1 MFCMFCGAKVIEGSK
16 FCLQCGARL
25 DQDKLAL
32 EDTSISIEDV
42 ERYKFVQ
49 AMPPQSNRDTGDK
62 DSHECITVTREETKP
77 VPRTSDTSFE
87 ILNTMIT
94 KNFENNSGIKMQESQ
109 GNSSHQ
115 IPQFKKDLESFQ
127 TVEDFSGSQETTT
140 AAQPI
145 GKDENDNTTKIFVG
159 IIVALLV
166 VMVGSILYQSSS
178 SSSNGSSLTSSS
190 HTEKSKDQALQKKE
204 EELAREKEK
213 HEQEVKA
220 LEKEKD
226 EFKKERERLQKEMAE
241 ARDGSSS
248 SYSSS
253 NSSSYMYGSSSRDY
267 AVRNARRALIDYHKA
282 ISDGYISSAYDMLT
296 SHRQEVMG
304 GLSSMRQGY
313 STTVSSVLTYA
324 RPTSISDDSVTFDYK
339 LDAIDNIN
347 GRRMYQTFVGD
358 VTMVKIGGRW
368 YMDDMSGRVI

>member
-1 MFCMFCGAKVIEGSK
+1 MFCGAKVIEGSK

-87 ILNTMIT
+87 ILNTMIP
-94 KNFENNSGIKMQESQ
+94 KNFENDSGIKMQESQ

-127 TVEDFSGSQETTT
+127 TVKVSGGSQEITT

-145 GKDENDNTTKIFVG
+145 EKDENDNTTKIFVG

-190 HTEKSKDQALQKKE
+190 HPEKNKDQALQKK

-226 EFKKERERLQKEMAE
+226 EFKKE
-241 ARDGSSS
+241 
-248 SYSSS
+248 
-253 NSSSYMYGSSSRDY
+253 
-267 AVRNARRALIDYHKA
+267 
-282 ISDGYISSAYDMLT
+282 
-296 SHRQEVMG
+296 
-304 GLSSMRQGY
+304 
-313 STTVSSVLTYA
+313 
-324 RPTSISDDSVTFDYK
+324 
-339 LDAIDNIN
+339 
-347 GRRMYQTFVGD
+347 
-358 VTMVKIGGRW
+358 
-368 YMDDMSGRVI
+368 

>member
-16 FCLQCGARL
+16 FCLHCGAEL
-25 DQDKLAL
+25 AQEELTDQN
-32 EDTSISIEDV
+32 TSTSVEDV

-49 AMPPQSNRDTGDK
+49 GVSPQMNRGSGSK
-62 DSHECITVTREETKP
+62 DSHDCITVTREETKQ
-77 VPRTSDTSFE
+77 VPSTATTSFDV
-87 ILNTMIT
+87 LSTMSQ

-145 GKDENDNTTKIFVG
+145 EKDENDNTTKIFVG

-226 EFKKERERLQKEMAE
+226 EFKKEQERLQKEMME
-241 ARDGSSS
+241 ARSGSTS

-347 GRRMYQTFVGD
+347 GRRVYQTFVGD

>member
-1 MFCMFCGAKVIEGSK
+1 MNDKKEKIVKNEKNFFESFFSIINSKNDKEKVFYLIIAAILVVLVTSIVVKVTSTNYKGNFDKIVSRMEKDSS
-16 FCLQCGARL
+16 L
-25 DQDKLAL
+25 QDKDNEL
-32 EDTSISIEDV
+32 
-42 ERYKFVQ
+42 
-49 AMPPQSNRDTGDK
+49 
-62 DSHECITVTREETKP
+62 
-77 VPRTSDTSFE
+77 
-87 ILNTMIT
+87 
-94 KNFENNSGIKMQESQ
+94 
-109 GNSSHQ
+109 HQ
-115 IPQFKKDLESFQ
+115 K
-127 TVEDFSGSQETTT
+127 
-140 AAQPI
+140 
-145 GKDENDNTTKIFVG
+145 
-159 IIVALLV
+159 
-166 VMVGSILYQSSS
+166 
-178 SSSNGSSLTSSS
+178 
-190 HTEKSKDQALQKKE
+190 EK
-204 EELAREKEK
+204 ELAKEKEK

-347 GRRMYQTFVGD
+347 GQRVYQTFVGD

>member
-1 MFCMFCGAKVIEGSK
+1 MINLILNALKNGANKGKNFYLIIGIVLFVFLIGIIAKV
-16 FCLQCGARL
+16 
-25 DQDKLAL
+25 AL
-32 EDTSISIEDV
+32 YD
-42 ERYKFVQ
+42 R
-49 AMPPQSNRDTGDK
+49 N
-62 DSHECITVTREETKP
+62 
-77 VPRTSDTSFE
+77 
-87 ILNTMIT
+87 
-94 KNFENNSGIKMQESQ
+94 
-109 GNSSHQ
+109 
-115 IPQFKKDLESFQ
+115 
-127 TVEDFSGSQETTT
+127 ETTDT
-140 AAQPI
+140 
-145 GKDENDNTTKIFVG
+145 F
-159 IIVALLV
+159 
-166 VMVGSILYQSSS
+166 SSS
-178 SSSNGSSLTSSS
+178 TKVTSNIGDRDK
-190 HTEKSKDQALQKKE
+190 ELQQKE
-204 EELAREKEK
+204 DELAREKEK

-347 GRRMYQTFVGD
+347 GRRVYQTFVGD